1 MTDAA
6 STALGLRN
14 QSRGSNVNLWGD
26 PYLNTNQNLIG
37 EAFGSVTISTA
48 GLSGTQTLTATDY
61 VSNQARRFAL
71 YFTGAPAAS
80 LTYICPAVSK
90 MYLVVNNTSGGFSIT
105 LKTAAGSGVAVAAG
119 AAKLVFCDGTN
130 VIDSG
135 LVTTATASAAN
146 LLGSSST
153 SNTVAGSGTK
163 TWSLSEASARAW
175 VANASVIRFADA
187 SNPANYMEGP
197 ITSYSHPS
205 VSIDVQDSGGSGT
218 ITSWV
223 AAVAGSSFA
232 VIGSLYGGA
241 TDTSSAVDV
250 TLTSGST
257 RVQSVTMTAAAKK
270 VTLPD
275 ATTLTAGEGG
285 PWFRIVNAGQYGFSV
300 RSSGGTFLCYLPPR
314 AVAECW
320 LRDNSSAAGVWSL
333 NGQGIAFAN
342 YGAAT
347 VFEAAE
353 ADFICIAPLSATAAV
368 CCYADAGNS
377 NNGTA
382 VILTLDTAT
391 LAVTAGTPAVFEAAD
406 TDDISVCVLSA
417 TKALVCYSD
426 AGNTDQGTA
435 CILDISGTTITPGT
449 PAVFDT
455 DAVGVTKVCALSAT
469 KALVAYNDTTNTDV
483 DACVLDVSG
492 STITPATAVQVS
504 TSVASNNS
512 LNIAMLTATTAFVQ
526 YNSSGVVLS
535 VATSTITVNTPITL
549 PMSSNSN
556 EFNQVVA
563 TDTDQV
569 LLVAGYND
577 TSMFVDIGVVSVSS
591 VTLTAQTRTYRI
603 DDPRRF
609 VGGFMA
615 KLATGRAIMV
625 GQWNNIAFGALA
637 QVIVDDAHRITFDGI
652 DGGPQRN
659 SIPSGQEVGV
669 CALTGGINVLVA
681 FSDAGNSNH
690 GTVIGMEIGG

>member
-1 MTDAA
+1 MSDSA
-6 STALGLRN
+6 SSALGLRN

-26 PYLNTNQNLIG
+26 PYLNTNQDLIG
-37 EAFGSVTISTA
+37 EAFGSVTISTT
-48 GLSGTQTLTATDY
+48 GLSGTQALTATNY

-71 YFTGAPAAS
+71 YFTGTPAAS

-119 AAKLVFCDGTN
+119 TAKLVFCDATN

-146 LLGSSST
+146 LLGSSS
-153 SNTVAGSGTK
+153 SSVSVGAGSKSFT
-163 TWSLSEASARAW
+163 LAEASARAW
-175 VANASVIRFADA
+175 VANATVLRFSDA
-187 SNPANYMEGP
+187 SNPANYIQGP

-205 VSIDVQDSGGSGT
+205 ITIDAQTSGGSGT

-250 TLTSGST
+250 SLTSGST

-300 RSSGGTFLCYLPPR
+300 RSSGGAFLCYLPPR
-314 AVAECW
+314 AVVECW

-406 TDDISVCVLSA
+406 TDDISVCALSA
-417 TKALVCYSD
+417 TKALACYSD
-426 AGNTDQGTA
+426 AGNSDRGTA
-435 CILDISGTTITPGT
+435 VILDISGTTITPGT

-469 KALVAYNDTTNTDV
+469 KALAVYNDTTNTDV
-483 DACVLDVSG
+483 DAVVLDVSG

-526 YNSSGVVLS
+526 YNTSGVVLS

-549 PMSSNSN
+549 PVSSNSN
-556 EFNQVVA
+556 EFNQVIA
-563 TDTDQV
+563 TDSDQV
-569 LLVAGYND
+569 LLVGGYNS
-577 TSMFVDIGVVSVSS
+577 TSMFIDIGVVSVSS
-591 VTLTAQTRTYRI
+591 VTLTAQARTYRI

-615 KLATGRAIMV
+615 KLGAGRAVMV
-625 GQWNNIAFGALA
+625 GQWNNVAFAALA

-659 SIPSGQEVGV
+659 AVPADQEVGV
-669 CALTGGINVLVA
+669 CALTGGINILVA